1 MIPALARAPVARLL
15 RSGRTAASV
24 LAWCGIAAALAVA
37 AREGGWVHGADRV
50 LIGPYGS
57 LVLPLLA
64 YTVVGAVLGS
74 KAFAT
79 SVAPLVALG
88 APPARAILAAMSVA
102 VFACAALGAAL
113 GVTVAL
119 VAHGA
124 GDPSP
129 LRDATASAY
138 AAGLGGAAY
147 AAWFSLGAAMVRG
160 GVGRAGLLVAD
171 WVIGAGD
178 GATAV
183 LAPRAHVRNLL
194 GGPPPIDLAQSTS
207 AAALVV
213 IILAC
218 ALLAG
223 RRARRLAAG
232 AG

>member
-1 MIPALARAPVARLL
+1 ML
-15 RSGRTAASV
+15 RSWRTAASV
-24 LAWCGIAAALAVA
+24 LGWCAVATAVAIAA
-37 AREGGWVHGADRV
+37 RRDGWLHGADRV

-57 LVLPLLA
+57 LILPLLA

-88 APPARAILAAMSVA
+88 AAPARATFAAVSVA
-102 VFACAALGAAL
+102 VLACALLGAVL

-129 LRDATASAY
+129 LRDAAASAY

-147 AAWFSLGAAMVRG
+147 AAWFSWGAAMVRG
-160 GVGRAGLLVAD
+160 GVGRAGLLVFD
-171 WVIGAGD
+171 WVVGAGD
-178 GATAV
+178 GATAL

-194 GGPPPIDLAQSTS
+194 GGVAPLDLAQSTS

-213 IILAC
+213 IIVGC